1 MEPRTSRGAASRPT
15 KQFRDQRFELPS
27 NEPAHLSSRHPDRPP
42 PERRR
47 RAMKLELGMLL
58 ALACAFVANLGFFYK
73 YRGANAVAKVDVRHP
88 LRSVRALYSSGWFAL
103 GMLVATA
110 SWGLHVAALA
120 LAPMSVIQVSLAAG
134 MVFIAGMADRLFGFE
149 VGPRQWIGLSLTA
162 IGLVLL
168 GATLPARHG
177 AHSQFSQAAMISFE
191 AGLFGLGGLLIMGP
205 RMGGKAEHHG
215 VMLGAA
221 SGILFGVSDTA
232 IKALPGIPH
241 AHGVTGLLLRPDAH
255 GVTGLLLSPWLLV
268 AVLASI
274 VAFYASARGLQ
285 DGEAVPVIAVTGTA
299 ANIAGIAGGIIV
311 FGDPMAASPLGVVL
325 QATAFVLVVVA
336 AALMPAP
343 VRSAGVAAQAS

>member
-1 MEPRTSRGAASRPT
+1 MTL
-15 KQFRDQRFELPS
+15 D
-27 NEPAHLSSRHPDRPP
+27 
-42 PERRR
+42 
-47 RAMKLELGMLL
+47 LGILL

-73 YRGANAVAKVDVRHP
+73 YRGANDVPKVEVLHP
-88 LRSVRALYSSGWFAL
+88 LRSGRELFSSKWFVL
-103 GMLVATA
+103 GMIVATA

-134 MVFIAGMADRLFGFE
+134 VVFIAVMADRLFGFD
-149 VGPRQWIGLSLTA
+149 VGPRQWVGLSLTA

-168 GATLPARHG
+168 GITLPAMHG
-177 AHSQFSQAAMISFE
+177 AHSHFSQAAMISFE

-205 RMGGKAEHHG
+205 RMGGRAEHHG

-232 IKALPGIPH
+232 IKALTGIVGPH
-241 AHGVTGLLLRPDAH
+241 GAMGVLT
-255 GVTGLLLSPWLLV
+255 SPWLAV

-299 ANIAGIAGGIIV
+299 ANIAGIAGGILV
-311 FGDPMAASPLGVVL
+311 FGDPMSASPLGVVVQSL
-325 QATAFVLVVVA
+325 AFVLVIA
-336 AALMPAP
+336 ASALMPAP
-343 VRSAGVAAQAS
+343 IRAAGVSVAS